1 MVVVSN
7 LRIIIVCPSYE
18 VKTGQEI
25 VGGALNIL
33 PVEIH
38 YGGIGLRIPVGVS
51 FVTSDFRSVHSVF
64 QPGET

>member
-1 MVVVSN
+1 M
-7 LRIIIVCPSYE
+7 
-18 VKTGQEI
+18 KTGQEI

-33 PVEIH
+33 PDEIH
-38 YGGIGLRIPVGVS
+38 DGGIGPRIPVGVS